1 MTVNYIFL
9 VFSVYVIIKTISYGI
24 YCIKSTGIV
33 SAVSAFTLALGI
45 AATGVGVYMDI
56 AGF

>member
-24 YCIKSTGIV
+24 YCIKNTGIV
-33 SAVSAFTLALGI
+33 SAVSAFALALGI
-45 AATGVGVYMDI
+45 AATGVGV
-56 AGF
+56 

>member
-1 MTVNYIFL
+1 VTVNYIFL
-9 VFSVYVIIKTISYGI
+9 VFSAYVIIKTISYGI
-24 YCIKSTGIV
+24 YCIKTTGII

-45 AATGVGVYMDI
+45 AATGVGVYLDI

>member
-9 VFSVYVIIKTISYGI
+9 VFSAYVIIKTISYGI
-24 YCIKSTGIV
+24 YCIKATGIV

-45 AATGVGVYMDI
+45 ALTGVGVYMDVS
-56 AGF
+56 GF